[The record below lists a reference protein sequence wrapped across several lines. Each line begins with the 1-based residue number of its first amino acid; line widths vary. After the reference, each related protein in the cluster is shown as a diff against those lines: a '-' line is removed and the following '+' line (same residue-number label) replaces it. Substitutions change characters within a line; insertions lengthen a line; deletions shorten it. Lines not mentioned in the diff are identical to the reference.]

1 MIRTLTCLLFSL
13 LILLTGCATPS
24 PAGGQLEGRVV
35 GVRDGDS
42 LTLLD
47 AGNVQHKIRLDG
59 IDAPERG
66 QPFGS
71 RAKQSLSDLAFG
83 RDAQAHCP
91 KVDRYDRRVCK
102 VLVGGVDVG
111 LEQIKRGMAWHF
123 KRYENEQSP
132 EDRVAYATAEVQA
145 REAGRGLWRDL
156 HPVPPWEWRKS
167 RR

>member
-1 MIRTLTCLLFSL
+1 VKRTLTGLLAGL
-13 LILLTGCATPS
+13 LICLTGSASVAPDDH
-24 PAGGQLEGRVV
+24 QLRGRVV
-35 GVRDGDS
+35 AIADGDT

-47 AGNVQHKIRLDG
+47 ASKQQYKIRLEG
-59 IDAPERG
+59 IDAPESG
-66 QPFGS
+66 QPFGKRS
-71 RAKQSLSDLAFG
+71 KQSLSDLAFNIEA
-83 RDAQAHCP
+83 RASCP
-91 KVDRYDRRVCK
+91 KIDRYGRRVCK

-145 REAGRGLWRDL
+145 RETGRGLWRDL